1 MDKAPPES
9 TAPTQ
14 NKRQPSGA
22 VVRVSRI
29 ASLSAQWRD
38 ERLLY
43 VVINLA
49 VNLLVLVRA
58 YVSLLVLDY
67 RDLGLITLLQSV
79 VLLLGMLQF
88 GVINGA
94 YRLILSARDDEQQ
107 DLVNFVFSFIGVLCA
122 VALIAAGFALVLTER
137 HEDGLIGAIGV
148 IGGAASLVRNWQ
160 SNLLIAEQRL
170 AMLNTINLVSAIV
183 ALCFF
188 AILPFS
194 PLFAC
199 MAVIMA
205 QPCLFVMLAAFV
217 KEVRKP
223 SRFVLDWQ
231 LARRIM
237 AAGFIVFLSGM
248 LLQLNVQIE
257 RWYVIAELSI
267 EALGHL
273 FIAIM
278 VLTLLQL
285 VPNALDAIML
295 PAAVQANEAQET
307 ARLAKTMRSYLW
319 LLVGYALVV
328 GLGIAFL
335 AEPVLAILAPK
346 YVDDLIY
353 VYLIIPGALT
363 LTIASA
369 FALAFS
375 VLIRYRYLLIAYGGG
390 STLLGIIL
398 LGAALSGNKL
408 SLESVMIVRGIGLVF
423 PAILIV
429 IGWWIVTR
437 DKPGLRFR
445 NSSPNA
451 S

>member
-1 MDKAPPES
+1 
-9 TAPTQ
+9 
-14 NKRQPSGA
+14 
-22 VVRVSRI
+22 VSRI

-38 ERLLY
+38 ERFLY

-217 KEVRKP
+217 KE
-223 SRFVLDWQ
+223 
-231 LARRIM
+231 
-237 AAGFIVFLSGM
+237 
-248 LLQLNVQIE
+248 
-257 RWYVIAELSI
+257 
-267 EALGHL
+267 
-273 FIAIM
+273 
-278 VLTLLQL
+278 
-285 VPNALDAIML
+285 
-295 PAAVQANEAQET
+295 
-307 ARLAKTMRSYLW
+307 
-319 LLVGYALVV
+319 
-328 GLGIAFL
+328 
-335 AEPVLAILAPK
+335 
-346 YVDDLIY
+346 
-353 VYLIIPGALT
+353 
-363 LTIASA
+363 
-369 FALAFS
+369 
-375 VLIRYRYLLIAYGGG
+375 
-390 STLLGIIL
+390 
-398 LGAALSGNKL
+398 
-408 SLESVMIVRGIGLVF
+408 
-423 PAILIV
+423 
-429 IGWWIVTR
+429 
-437 DKPGLRFR
+437 
-445 NSSPNA
+445 
-451 S
+451 

>member
-1 MDKAPPES
+1 
-9 TAPTQ
+9 
-14 NKRQPSGA
+14 
-22 VVRVSRI
+22 
-29 ASLSAQWRD
+29 
-38 ERLLY
+38 
-43 VVINLA
+43 
-49 VNLLVLVRA
+49 
-58 YVSLLVLDY
+58 
-67 RDLGLITLLQSV
+67 
-79 VLLLGMLQF
+79 
-88 GVINGA
+88 
-94 YRLILSARDDEQQ
+94 
-107 DLVNFVFSFIGVLCA
+107 
-122 VALIAAGFALVLTER
+122 
-137 HEDGLIGAIGV
+137 
-148 IGGAASLVRNWQ
+148 
-160 SNLLIAEQRL
+160 
-170 AMLNTINLVSAIV
+170 
-183 ALCFF
+183 
-188 AILPFS
+188 
-194 PLFAC
+194 
-199 MAVIMA
+199 
-205 QPCLFVMLAAFV
+205 
-217 KEVRKP
+217 
-223 SRFVLDWQ
+223 
-231 LARRIM
+231 
-237 AAGFIVFLSGM
+237 
-248 LLQLNVQIE
+248 
-257 RWYVIAELSI
+257 LSI

-353 VYLIIPGALT
+353 VYLIIPGALA

-423 PAILIV
+423 TAILIV